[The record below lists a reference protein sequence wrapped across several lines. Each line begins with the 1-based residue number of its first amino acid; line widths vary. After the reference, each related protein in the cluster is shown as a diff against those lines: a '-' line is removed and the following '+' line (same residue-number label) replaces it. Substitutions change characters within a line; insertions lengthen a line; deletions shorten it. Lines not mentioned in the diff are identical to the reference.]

1 MYTHMS
7 VYTVFFSSIY
17 FKRLLSLCPLQFL
30 NFLFSKENSIWDE
43 KQSELS
49 TADMNNPLAHYWIS
63 SSHNTYT
70 RTHTHTHTH
79 THMHTHTRTCMHTYK
94 HTHIHTHTTHKGTHA
109 GAHRNPCTQIQM
121 LYLVAGLTCGVPP
134 ALPPAPCW
142 SSAT

>member
-1 MYTHMS
+1 MNSNNNQLGNMNVHTNVR
-7 VYTVFFSSIY
+7 VYCFFSSIY

-70 RTHTHTHTH
+70 RTHTHTR
-79 THMHTHTRTCMHTYK
+79 TRTCTRTHVHACIQTNIHISTRTLHIKEHTQGP
-94 HTHIHTHTTHKGTHA
+94 TETL
-109 GAHRNPCTQIQM
+109 AHRFRCCI
-121 LYLVAGLTCGVPP
+121 
-134 ALPPAPCW
+134 W
-142 SSAT
+142 